1 MLSPHQNIAS
11 NDSNQLLRITRA
23 AACLLLA
30 VGLAACGGGGGGGTT
45 TPVDPPPVI
54 PAILKGTVQSGSVAV
69 AGSKVVVYLAGATAG
84 EAPKQVAQT
93 TTDSTGNFSFTS
105 FSPAPV
111 AGQLV
116 YVVAIGGN
124 AGGGTNS
131 AAALMAVPGL
141 SGSATYS
148 TNLVINELST
158 VAVTAQLQSFLTEGN
173 CASISGSTLTS
184 GSCPLIAGAA
194 LLETKAAGLT
204 NLINPA
210 TATLS
215 TFLTTAADGNAL
227 NTTAR
232 KLNFLSN
239 VLASCV
245 RSVGG
250 VASDGSACG
259 RLFSAARSSNNTISA
274 AWHLANDFVANT
286 SVATI
291 FGFTGLPPAFSP
303 TLLTAPANWSV
314 GGIQFLLSANSRDGT
329 VSVFAVTPSNGQLS
343 EVAASPF
350 EAGVQASSVA
360 ITASGRFAYVANS
373 GDNTLS
379 AYTIDPGTGTLTEIS
394 GSPYATGKNPSA
406 VSISTNDRF
415 VYVTNADSNTLSA
428 YSFDTTNGTLTALA
442 GSPFAAGAS
451 PQALALSPNGKL
463 AYVGN
468 VVSTAASNEISAYS
482 LDSNSGAISTAS
494 GSPFARGL
502 NPIAIAVAPN
512 GKFAFAV
519 NYSTVNGSVS
529 DSISAYTVDQLTG
542 ALTEVAGSPF
552 ETGVTPSALAIAPSS
567 KFVYVA
573 NFQDSTVTVFSID
586 ATTGVLTELT
596 TSPFDTGTD
605 TLPQAIAISP
615 SGSFLYVASLDGTI
629 SAYNVDVNTG
639 ALTVMSGG
647 PFAAGDGASALAIG
661 P

>member
-1 MLSPHQNIAS
+1 MLSTTQVIS
-11 NDSNQLLRITRA
+11 SRTSSQLLRLTRA
-23 AACLLLA
+23 TAGFLLS
-30 VGLAACGGGGGGGTT
+30 VGLAACGGGGGGGTS
-45 TPVDPPPVI
+45 TPVDPTPV
-54 PAILKGTVQSGSVAV
+54 PQAILKGTVQSGNVAV
-69 AGSKVVVYLAGATAG
+69 VGSKVVVYLAGAAVG

-93 TTDSTGNFSFTS
+93 TTDSTGNFSFTA
-105 FSPAPV
+105 FSPAPT

-116 YVVAIGGN
+116 YVAAFGGN
-124 AGGGTNS
+124 AGGGANS
-131 AAALMAVPGL
+131 AATFMAIPGL
-141 SGSATYS
+141 SGSTTYS
-148 TNLVINELST
+148 TAIVVNELST
-158 VAVTAQLQSFLTEGN
+158 VAVTAQLQSFLTEGS

-184 GSCPLIAGAA
+184 GSCPLIAGSA
-194 LLETKAAGLT
+194 LLGVKVAGLV
-204 NLINPA
+204 NLINSG
-210 TATLS
+210 TATPS
-215 TFLTTAADGNAL
+215 SFLANATDGSAL

-232 KLNFLSN
+232 KLNFLAN

-245 RSVGG
+245 RSAGG
-250 VASDGSACG
+250 VAADGSACG
-259 RLFSAARSSNNTISA
+259 KLFTAARSANNTTSA

-286 SVATI
+286 SVAPI
-291 FGFTGLPPAFSP
+291 FGLTGLPSAYSP

-350 EAGVQASSVA
+350 DAGVQASSVA

-373 GDNTLS
+373 GEDTLS
-379 AYTIDPGTGTLTEIS
+379 AYSIDPGTGTLTPVS

-428 YSFDTTNGTLTALA
+428 YSVDATSGTLSAVS

-451 PQALALSPNGKL
+451 PQAIALSPSGKL

-468 VVSTAASNEISAYS
+468 VVYSAATNQISAYA
-482 LDSNSGAISTAS
+482 LDSNSGAISAAP
-494 GSPFARGL
+494 GSPFAKGP
-502 NPIAIAVAPN
+502 NPVAIAVAPN

-519 NYSTVNGSVS
+519 NYSTVNGSIT
-529 DSISAYTVDQLTG
+529 DSVSAYTIDPLTG

-552 ETGVTPSALAIAPSS
+552 ETGVTPTALAIAPSS

-573 NFQDSTVTVFSID
+573 NFHDSSVTVFSID
-586 ATTGVLTELT
+586 GSTGVLTELA
-596 TSPFDTGTD
+596 TSPFDTGTG